1 MKMTWKFAPWGQI
14 GRKLHV
20 YDYHHETTQAGGGD
34 PAVRPGAA
42 VRRQPAG
49 RPRPGHRRGGEELH
63 QMGGFQRPLRGA
75 GQGAEAGRRL
85 PRDGRPPQLGGA
97 AGLSG
102 GQKRRGIQTVQGQPA
117 RRGRRPLYRHGLD
130 MLASLA
136 KTRDDCTLAVV
147 SRYGAVLDGL
157 VGEYEI
163 EVADETA
170 EGGKKWVR
178 KYGLKGFSPIAKNY
192 PYSDFD
198 DFGTSRDYGF
208 KRKHLGHDFMGATGT
223 PIIAVEGGTVEA
235 LGWNQ
240 YGGWRIG
247 IRSHDKKRYYYY
259 AHLRQNF
266 PFNKSLEVGSVVQPG
281 DVIGYLGHTGYSTK
295 ENVNNIKQPH
305 LHFGLQLIFDESQKE
320 GNNEIWVDVYPLVRL
335 LYRNRCEVVK
345 DQETK
350 EYSRVYGYR
359 ECTAE
364 GTA

>member
-1 MKMTWKFAPWGQI
+1 MFTIITVKQLKRAAAILLCALVLLCGGNLLV
-14 GRKLHV
+14 GRVRATAGEEKSFIKWVDFNVPYEALDKALKLDVASHGTDV
-20 YDYHHETTQAGGGD
+20 PLNWVELLAYL
-34 PAVRPGAA
+34 AA
-42 VRRQPAG
+42 KN
-49 RPRPGHRRGGEELH
+49 GGEFKRFKASQLDAVAKEL
-63 QMGGFQRPLRGA
+63 QEGKTIEELTEKLKYYSYYR
-75 GQGAEAGRRL
+75 EA
-85 PRDGRPPQLGGA
+85 
-97 AGLSG
+97 
-102 GQKRRGIQTVQGQPA
+102 
-117 RRGRRPLYRHGLD
+117 
-130 MLASLA
+130 
-136 KTRDDCTLAVV
+136 
-147 SRYGAVLDGL
+147 YGAVLDGL

>member
-1 MKMTWKFAPWGQI
+1 MFTIITMKQLKRAAAILLCALVLLCGGNLLV
-14 GRKLHV
+14 GRVRATAGEEKSFIKWVDFNVPYEALDKALKLDVASHGTDV
-20 YDYHHETTQAGGGD
+20 PLNWVELLAYL
-34 PAVRPGAA
+34 AA
-42 VRRQPAG
+42 KN
-49 RPRPGHRRGGEELH
+49 GGEFKRFKASQLDAVAKEL
-63 QMGGFQRPLRGA
+63 QEGKTIEELTEKLKYYSYYR
-75 GQGAEAGRRL
+75 EA
-85 PRDGRPPQLGGA
+85 
-97 AGLSG
+97 
-102 GQKRRGIQTVQGQPA
+102 
-117 RRGRRPLYRHGLD
+117 
-130 MLASLA
+130 
-136 KTRDDCTLAVV
+136 
-147 SRYGAVLDGL
+147 YGAVLDGL

-305 LHFGLQLIFDESQKE
+305 LHFGMQLIFDESQKE